1 MELKLKVLSGKQAGV
16 EIAIAG
22 PKFTIGR
29 GDDNHLRPHSDAISR
44 HHCEVLVEGGT
55 AVIRDLGS
63 RNGTYVNGQRI
74 QEQQRLKAGD
84 KLTIGQLQFEV
95 HLVPELG
102 GPKRPKVLGTQDAAK
117 RLKSTPAPAAHDADV
132 ARGLDGAAG
141 DAGFVALP
149 LFRPEHRAAFAL
161 DEVWSVQVDPETAV
175 HRLVELRGFKEE
187 DARARLATQ
196 ISNDERERIVDRVLW
211 NEGSLDELFAQLDT
225 ALELVGL
232 AHG

>member
-132 ARGLDGAAG
+132 AAWLTESSPNKGLHDTQQVSAADTGQLARSDVPTIETAIPSAGATPATEEAKN
-141 DAGFVALP
+141 DASDDPDKASKGPKPMGKLP
-149 LFRPEHRAAFAL
+149 APPPAADSRAAAAEFLKKMAKY
-161 DEVWSVQVDPETAV
+161 
-175 HRLVELRGFKEE
+175 R
-187 DARARLATQ
+187 
-196 ISNDERERIVDRVLW
+196 
-211 NEGSLDELFAQLDT
+211 
-225 ALELVGL
+225 
-232 AHG
+232 